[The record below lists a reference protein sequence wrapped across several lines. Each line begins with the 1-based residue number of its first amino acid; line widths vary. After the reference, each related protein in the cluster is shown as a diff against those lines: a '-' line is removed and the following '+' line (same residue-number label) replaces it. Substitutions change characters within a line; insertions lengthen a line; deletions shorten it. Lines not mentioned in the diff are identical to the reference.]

1 MSLDGKVALITG
13 ATSGIGLASARAMA
27 AAGMKLVIAGQRASL
42 LAENAKA
49 LGDCVAVAGDIT
61 EPGAPEALFQ
71 RALDTHGRL
80 DVVMNNAGLVE
91 NGPAETIDLD
101 RVSRM
106 VRVNVEVAF
115 RVMYLAIRH
124 FKQQGSGHLVNTS
137 SVLGTKVRPNIG
149 AYAGTKHAVEA
160 LAEALRLEVVGSG
173 IRVTCVEPGLVATDL
188 HRDFAEPPSK
198 MQGIEEPLKPEDVAR
213 SVMFALEQPS
223 HVLIPRVLILPREQP
238 M

>member
-1 MSLDGKVALITG
+1 MSLEGKVALVTG

-42 LAENAKA
+42 LEENAKA
-49 LGDCVAVAGDIT
+49 LGECVSVAGDVT
-61 EPGAPEALFQ
+61 EPGAPEALFE
-71 RALDTHGRL
+71 RALEAWGRL

-91 NGPAETIDLD
+91 NGPAEAIDLD

-106 VRVNVEVAF
+106 VRVNVELAF

-124 FKQQGSGHLVNTS
+124 FKRQGSGHLVNTS
-137 SVLGTKVRPNIG
+137 SVLGIKVRPHIG

-188 HRDFAEPPSK
+188 HRDFAESPSK
-198 MQGIEEPLKPEDVAR
+198 MQGIDEPLTPEDVAR
-213 SVMFALEQPS
+213 SVMFALEQPP

>member
-1 MSLDGKVALITG
+1 MLS
-13 ATSGIGLASARAMA
+13 GLARDGGLYLPETIPVMSH
-27 AAGMKLVIAGQRASL
+27 
-42 LAENAKA
+42 
-49 LGDCVAVAGDIT
+49 GDI
-61 EPGAPEALFQ
+61 AAL
-71 RALDTHGRL
+71 
-80 DVVMNNAGLVE
+80 AGLSYE
-91 NGPAETIDLD
+91 EI
-101 RVSRM
+101 
-106 VRVNVEVAF
+106 AF

-188 HRDFAEPPSK
+188 HRDFDEPPSK
-198 MQGIEEPLKPEDVAR
+198 MQGIDEPLKPEDVAR